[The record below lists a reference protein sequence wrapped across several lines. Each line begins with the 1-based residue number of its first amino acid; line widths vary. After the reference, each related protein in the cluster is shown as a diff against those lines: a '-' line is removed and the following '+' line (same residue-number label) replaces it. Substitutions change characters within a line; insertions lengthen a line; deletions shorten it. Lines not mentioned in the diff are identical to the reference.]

1 MASTKTFEVYAF
13 KQGNWY
19 IDSVYDDKQQALHE
33 ARILLESRHLTGV
46 KVIQETYDEE
56 SEQSAS
62 MIIFNETKGVE
73 KPKPRRAKPKPKTEA
88 AVRPSPRARKK
99 RKDGDFSKYVVK
111 LVVVLGG
118 MLLGFLLLVGFYIS
132 TIQ

>member
-1 MASTKTFEVYAF
+1 MASTKSFEVYAY
-13 KQGNWY
+13 KAGNWN

-56 SEQSAS
+56 SEKSSS
-62 MIIFNETKGVE
+62 MVVFNETKGIE
-73 KPKPRRAKPKPKTEA
+73 KPKPKRVKAKPKPEA
-88 AVRPSPRARKK
+88 AARPLPRARKK
-99 RKDGDFSKYVVK
+99 RKEGDFSKTIVK

-118 MLLGFLLLVGFYIS
+118 MLLGFLMLVGFYIS
-132 TIQ
+132 TIE

>member
-1 MASTKTFEVYAF
+1 MASTKTFELYTF

-19 IDSVYDDKQQALHE
+19 IDSVYDDKQQAMHE

-46 KVIQETYDEE
+46 KIIQETYDEE

-62 MIIFNETKGVE
+62 MVVFNETKGIE
-73 KPKPRRAKPKPKTEA
+73 RPKPKRPEPKPKPKA
-88 AVRPSPRARKK
+88 AVRPPPRPRKK
-99 RKDGDFSKYVVK
+99 KEGDFSKYIVK

-118 MLLGFLLLVGFYIS
+118 MMLGLLMLAAYYMATF
-132 TIQ
+132 Q